1 MGRKTRI
8 LLVAIFLAACSPSA
22 PEPGP
27 IAADAWVRAV
37 PPGAGMTAGY
47 LTISNP
53 GSRDLDLIRVTS
65 PDFGK
70 IEMHSTIME
79 DGMARMRRESLVPV
93 PGESEVVFSPG
104 GRHLMLFRPAGP
116 LSDGDRIGL
125 TLTFT
130 ASGEETGDERITVAA
145 EAVVR
150 RGNAA
155 QGEHHH

>member
-1 MGRKTRI
+1 MGGQIRI
-8 LLVAIFLAACSPSA
+8 LLVAILLAACSPSA

-27 IAADAWVRAV
+27 IAADAWIRAV

-53 GSRDLDLIRVTS
+53 GRRDLDLIQITS

-79 DGMARMRRESLVPV
+79 GGMARMRREPLVPV
-93 PGESEVVFSPG
+93 PAGSEVVFSPG

-116 LSDGDRIGL
+116 LADGDGIGL
-125 TLTFT
+125 TLTF
-130 ASGEETGDERITVAA
+130 APSGRATGDERITVAA
-145 EAVVR
+145 QAVVR

-155 QGEHHH
+155 QGKHHL